1 MNVFNRLI
9 AILVLIALLLLGAV
23 IGAMP
28 FMALDTARGAL
39 DWAALAL
46 RQTQEARPA
55 LFVVGQVAVV
65 VASLAIFGFL
75 LWLEMRRPYSG
86 SAPLSLEGEAQAD
99 VTLDSVVQRLN
110 WHLAQL
116 ADVTTARARVRG
128 RGRLVDVEIEIETA
142 PVVEVPMKTEE
153 VVAVAREVVEERMGL
168 HLGKINV
175 RMRHAPFASRPA

>member
-1 MNVFNRLI
+1 MSVFNRLI
-9 AILVLIALLLLGAV
+9 ASVVFIALLLLGAA
-23 IGAMP
+23 IGAVP
-28 FMALDTARGAL
+28 FMALDAAQSAL
-39 DWAALAL
+39 EWAVIAL
-46 RQTQEARPA
+46 RQTQESRPA

-65 VASLAIFGFL
+65 LASLAIFGFL
-75 LWLEMRRPYSG
+75 LWLELRRPYSG
-86 SAPLSLEGEAQAD
+86 SAPLTLEGEAQAD

-116 ADVTTARARVRG
+116 ADVTTARARVRA

-168 HLGKINV
+168 HMGKVNV